1 MNKKIIKLSVDVA
14 LGALDL
20 TKMQSDI
27 ENHKTD
33 LIALLTLVKN
43 PESAEYLQFSNSVA
57 QEVADEI
64 INLQNK

>member
-1 MNKKIIKLSVDVA
+1 MTADAIKLI
-14 LGALDL
+14 

-27 ENHKTD
+27 ENYKTD

-57 QEVADEI
+57 QEIADEI
-64 INLQNK
+64 INLQKK

>member
-1 MNKKIIKLSVDVA
+1 MTADAIKLI
-14 LGALDL
+14 

-33 LIALLTLVKN
+33 LIALLTLVKD

-57 QEVADEI
+57 
-64 INLQNK
+64 